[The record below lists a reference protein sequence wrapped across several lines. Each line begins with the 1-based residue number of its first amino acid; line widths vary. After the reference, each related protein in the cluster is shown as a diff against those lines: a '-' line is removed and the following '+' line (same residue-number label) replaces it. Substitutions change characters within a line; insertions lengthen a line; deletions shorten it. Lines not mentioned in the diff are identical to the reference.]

1 MYLFI
6 DTISTPV
13 TYILFNTERDIVSQE
28 LLELSG
34 RESEYFLVSL
44 LEFLAK
50 NNLEYRNLE

>member
-6 DTISTPV
+6 DTISTPA
-13 TYILFNTERDIVSQE
+13 TYILFNMERDIVSQE